1 VRSPKL
7 PDVPTFIEQGFAEP
21 VFALRGW
28 IGLFAPAKLPREI
41 VERLS
46 KLVIEAGEGA
56 RLKQVY
62 DTFGI
67 AERPTTP
74 EEFQKL
80 YRTEGQQWIAI
91 ARELGITL
99 D

>member
-1 VRSPKL
+1 
-7 PDVPTFIEQGFAEP
+7 
-21 VFALRGW
+21 
-28 IGLFAPAKLPREI
+28 LPREI
-41 VERLS
+41 VERVS
-46 KLVIEAGEGA
+46 KLTIEAGEGA
-56 RLKQVY
+56 RLRQIY

-74 EEFQKL
+74 EEFL
-80 YRTEGQQWIAI
+80 RVYRTEGPVWMSI